1 MLNTILWSVFAV
13 VLLLKFMLVLMLM
26 LILILMLMLT
36 LMYVSDGLPSVWER

>member
-26 LILILMLMLT
+26 LIL
-36 LMYVSDGLPSVWER
+36 MYVSDGLPSVWER